1 LRSTNFLKYDPCTTD
16 KMYAVLHQ
24 TCEYTASSVKALS
37 EAGNE
42 NVDLRS
48 SGDMPHKQR
57 W

>member
-1 LRSTNFLKYDPCTTD
+1 
-16 KMYAVLHQ
+16 MYAVLHQ